1 MGLWSREQ
9 AACSLAW
16 DPVLSYKYRAVVQR
30 ASCLFFGMG
39 PCILNMVQRAC
50 ALFFG
55 IVSVVMFMFIF
66 SAELLLEYFM
76 YQCIFSS
83 FTNRA
88 AFMLG
93 NDLVSIYGF
102 LFGLCHCIINIGLWS
117 RE

>member
-1 MGLWSREQ
+1 MY
-9 AACSLAW
+9 
-16 DPVLSYKYRAVVQR
+16 YKYRSVVQR
-30 ASCLFFGMG
+30 AIFLFFGMG
-39 PCILNMVQRAC
+39 PFYKYRAVVQRAC

-55 IVSVVMFMFIF
+55 ILSMVMFMLIF

-83 FTNRA
+83 FTNRV

-93 NDLVSIYGF
+93 NYLVSIYGL
-102 LFGLCHCIINIGLWS
+102 LFGMCHCIINIGLWS